1 MAVPA
6 LNPVPFSARSPR
18 KIFIGAVQIQAG
30 ENFRKNELSLAS
42 RPASFMTLNEDARKE
57 VPTPLSTPHIR
68 PDFP

>member
-42 RPASFMTLNEDARKE
+42 SQANFMTPNKDARK
-57 VPTPLSTPHIR
+57 
-68 PDFP
+68 